1 MSLPRACLAAAV
13 FGLAALGTS
22 ASAQTA
28 QTSQIE
34 RGRYLVRAGDCE
46 SCHTVK
52 QGQAFAGGMPIPT
65 PFGVIYSP
73 NITPDPDTGIGKWSK
88 DDFWNAM
95 HHGIDDEGKH
105 LYPAFPYPWFTKLS
119 RADVDAIKD
128 YLATVPAVKHQN
140 MAPDLPW
147 PLSWR
152 AVMAGWNLFYFR
164 AGEYEPNAAQVRGM
178 EPRRVP
184 GRRRRPLRR
193 LPHAEE
199 RPGRDQDG
207 RRAAGRKC
215 RRALVRAQPDWRR
228 ARRPR
233 RLVRG

>member
-1 MSLPRACLAAAV
+1 MSLPRAAAAAAAAAA

-95 HHGIDDEGKH
+95 HRGIDDEGKH
-105 LYPAFPYPWFTKLS
+105 LYPGVSLS
-119 RADVDAIKD
+119 V
-128 YLATVPAVKHQN
+128 VHQ
-140 MAPDLPW
+140 
-147 PLSWR
+147 
-152 AVMAGWNLFYFR
+152 V
-164 AGEYEPNAAQVRGM
+164 
-178 EPRRVP
+178 EPRR
-184 GRRRRPLRR
+184 RRRDQGLSRERAGDASIRTWRPNCR
-193 LPHAEE
+193 
-199 RPGRDQDG
+199 GRS
-207 RRAAGRKC
+207 AG
-215 RRALVRAQPDWRR
+215 AP
-228 ARRPR
+228 
-233 RLVRG
+233 